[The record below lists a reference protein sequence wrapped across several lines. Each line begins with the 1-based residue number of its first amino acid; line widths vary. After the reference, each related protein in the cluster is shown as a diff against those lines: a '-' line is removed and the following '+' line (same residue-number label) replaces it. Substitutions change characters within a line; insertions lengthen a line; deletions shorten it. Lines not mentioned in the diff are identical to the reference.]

1 MMRALLGLL
10 SLWPSLAAEEV
21 CVDKSCKDA
30 VPAAENMLF
39 LHIPYNFGY
48 TVGVAALFGHKVT
61 STWSVPE
68 AWKRSEESG
77 AQCRGYQDPKEAVS
91 FPCS

>member
-1 MMRALLGLL
+1 M
-10 SLWPSLAAEEV
+10 
-21 CVDKSCKDA
+21 DKSCKDA
-30 VPAAENMLF
+30 LPALPAAENMLF

-68 AWKRSEESG
+68 AWKRSEESRP
-77 AQCRGYQDPKEAVS
+77 Q
-91 FPCS
+91 